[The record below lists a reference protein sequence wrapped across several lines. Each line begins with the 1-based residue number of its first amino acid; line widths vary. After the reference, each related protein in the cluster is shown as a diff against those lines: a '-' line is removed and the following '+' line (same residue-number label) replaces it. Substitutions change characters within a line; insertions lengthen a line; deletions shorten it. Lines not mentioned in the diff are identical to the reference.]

1 MCKEALVFWRGI
13 GITPSFP
20 FAFFVC
26 HVVRCSE
33 LAVLGFSVV
42 LVHQHYVIFNG
53 NLSKTPLVCSGG
65 TTCPMG
71 RQ

>member
-1 MCKEALVFWRGI
+1 MCEEALVLEGDWYYLV
-13 GITPSFP
+13 FP
-20 FAFFVC
+20 PAFFVC

-42 LVHQHYVIFNG
+42 LVCQHYVILDG
-53 NLSKTPLVCSGG
+53 KLPEIPPVCSGG